1 MRLSALQS
9 DILRFIIENGYEPG
23 DQLPTIQ
30 EISAAFGVSVAKTR
44 ESLEVARALGLLE
57 IKPGRGTRVAAYDF
71 KPAVTLSALY
81 AIGVDAAQFS
91 HLRCMRDALELHF
104 WEEALDQLTGEDIAA
119 LRGLIAGARRQ
130 LSRQPVHVPV
140 EEHRAFHMLIFSHLE
155 NPFVNGFLEAFW
167 EAYEAFGLHRYRD
180 LSYHHKVWN
189 YHEHIVDAAEAGD
202 VVRGRRLLAEHMD
215 LLNER
220 PGPDDTEELSLEQRA
235 WFFE

>member
-1 MRLSALQS
+1 VRLSALQS
-9 DILRFIIENGYEPG
+9 DILRFIIENGYGPG

-30 EISAAFGVSVAKTR
+30 EISASFGVSVAKTR
-44 ESLEVARALGLLE
+44 EALEVARALGLLE
-57 IKPGRGTRVAAYDF
+57 IKPGRGTRVAEYDF

-81 AIGVDAAQFS
+81 AIGMDAAQFT
-91 HLRCMRDALELHF
+91 HLRRMRDALELHF
-104 WEEALDQLTGEDIAA
+104 WEEALGELTGEDIAA
-119 LRGLIAGARRQ
+119 LRDLIAEARRQ
-130 LSRQPVHVPV
+130 LSQRPAHVPV
-140 EEHRAFHMLIFSHLE
+140 EEHRAFHMLIFSRLE

-189 YHEHIVDAAEAGD
+189 YHERIVDAVEAGD
-202 VVRGRRLLAEHMD
+202 VARGRHLLAEHMN

-220 PGPDDTEELSLEQRA
+220 TVPDESDELSLEQRG